1 MKSWLYQYTENRD
14 KEDKVRKTAAS
25 LATMLK
31 ARQPPPPPPPP
42 PPQQTE
48 WTDQLKEI
56 PMNMGAQGQI
66 IYGAT
71 KKKKTFGEMVTGAIA
86 KPFEETGELVSKGV
100 AKLPGGK
107 NPVVQIIAQLPT
119 SLAAGL
125 LNPPRLSAENMPTDP
140 INAGLIM
147 AGMNPEPF
155 FALEAAQQI
164 RLANAIGLPTKL
176 GRQLTREELATA
188 KTNYFKNL
196 KLGAAPQIGLKEP
209 GIVTRAM
216 TSEGFDATIGEIN
229 SEIKNI
235 EANIGARGQKGL
247 AAKAAYKAKEL
258 PKGQRT
264 FKAMRQRLGEL
275 KANKFMFET
284 AQGSE
289 SPELAL
295 KSITNEMDMAGLELQ
310 ARDAPFHAGQKNYF
324 PDVTTD
330 ELLTYR
336 ETLDTQKGNVVT
348 AWEAKATATTPI
360 AAQTGLPG
368 MGKEAAQANM
378 LAEWQGAKGMKQEP
392 LIKPPIAQPLPGQAA
407 LPEEAAAKIPE
418 VKPAGKVSI
427 PIMIT
432 KKMETNLKGLG
443 YSQEAIDKM
452 TPQVANDILAKGV
465 KPAAPAAKVEGVAKV
480 KPEVTRPLTEAGKGV
495 PPVKPP
501 RKPLWAG
508 IEEPPKP
515 PAETGAGLPPE
526 LPSGRKPGG
535 IGQMK
540 PVERAKTDY
549 ERLVEAVTPA
559 KKPIKDAIKDA
570 RDKILADWYDR
581 NYALKELGESR
592 KLAQLVPGATAAGEN
607 VIRTSVR
614 PIYSNL
620 GKDVKYL
627 EQYMVLMRSQ
637 DVLARNP
644 QAFLPG
650 GIRGW
655 GGVVTALKD
664 LETQLGTR
672 RMAALKEVA
681 AKLWSANDELNLKY
695 LLDNGL
701 INKET
706 YTAIKSAHPH
716 YIPFQR
722 ADFVDDIARTLSKPE
737 ASVGQIGIKRMELA
751 GSERALSDPL
761 AAFESNFIK
770 TRQVVARNEAAKA
783 IVEDLVQLQKT
794 TGDDLVKFIE
804 PKAEIAKIE
813 RVTGQVVPKTS
824 KAEHSALR
832 DMVSYFKDGTKYTVE
847 IPAKYAKVA
856 KGLEWEP
863 NNILVNI
870 LRAVGRPLAKG
881 ATTYNPAFLIINPM
895 RDALSAWFREGLVPL
910 SPAYFKGWWAVLRP
924 GETYTQA
931 AEAKILL
938 SGLVD
943 TMRTTEAMSRV
954 GKLGS
959 LTVKSPKDV
968 ALFIPRLIEWAN
980 VRAEQSTRVATWLK
994 LRGKGIGELDAAVRA
1009 RDVTV
1014 DFAKSGNAMK
1024 VVNQVIPFSNAGMQG
1039 AANII
1044 RTWKNTPQLA
1054 LARSSPF
1061 AAASILTWVNNQR
1074 FETGKDI
1081 PWYEYLY
1088 YWPIQIGEGTAK
1100 DGTKFPIT
1108 IKIPKGP
1115 VAAPITAPI
1124 EIALGTSQR
1133 QKDYSIV
1140 EMIWQSAWDMT
1151 QQLTPVQPEVA
1162 GILPP
1167 ILKTGVSLQ
1176 TGKSLFT
1183 GLPIIPQRE
1192 EQRLPEQQWGPETSK
1207 FAIMIGKALNVS
1219 PRKID
1224 FAIRDYTA
1232 GTGELTNWLLGLG
1245 LEALGYSPEAYGE
1258 ALAET
1263 PSPTLI
1269 EEFGQAPVTRRFVG
1283 TKGTQEEMLGWDE
1296 FNKAVE
1302 ETKRSFSQ
1310 LPDINRLGITFSAV
1324 GDEIDKVPLTM
1335 KERTAYQKVAW
1346 LLIEEMLGVLV
1357 SNTSYQQVDDNIKK
1371 KAIQKAVNSAREQA
1385 KALILQRIGEQQIQ
1399 SRLLETAGKK

>member
-125 LNPPRLSAENMPTDP
+125 VNPPRMTADDLMAQPTWMQILNAVGMQGETAIMPEA
-140 INAGLIM
+140 INAIRTS
-147 AGMNPEPF
+147 
-155 FALEAAQQI
+155 ALKNLAVDLKAAQVADDVI
-164 RLANAIGLPTKL
+164 RVTDITENIKAWQKIGSVEGQLLNEAKL
-176 GRQLTREELATA
+176 RTIQQAQKG
-188 KTNYFKNL
+188 FKNL
-196 KLGAAPQIGLKEP
+196 KLGAAPQIG
-209 GIVTRAM
+209 
-216 TSEGFDATIGEIN
+216 
-229 SEIKNI
+229 
-235 EANIGARGQKGL
+235 
-247 AAKAAYKAKEL
+247 AKAPEYKTLATETGELRNWQVLAEQRAKE
-258 PKGQRT
+258 KGI
-264 FKAMRQRLGEL
+264 
-275 KANKFMFET
+275 
-284 AQGSE
+284 
-289 SPELAL
+289 
-295 KSITNEMDMAGLELQ
+295 SISQ
-310 ARDAPFHAGQKNYF
+310 ASK
-324 PDVTTD
+324 
-330 ELLTYR
+330 E
-336 ETLDTQKGNVVT
+336 
-348 AWEAKATATTPI
+348 I
-360 AAQTGLPG
+360 A
-368 MGKEAAQANM
+368 
-378 LAEWQGAKGMKQEP
+378 
-392 LIKPPIAQPLPGQAA
+392 
-407 LPEEAAAKIPE
+407 EEQIAAKIPE
-418 VKPAGKVSI
+418 VKPAAPAAAKTVQ
-427 PIMIT
+427 PA
-432 KKMETNLKGLG
+432 
-443 YSQEAIDKM
+443 EAI
-452 TPQVANDILAKGV
+452 TPKIEPLTPKVELPIAAKVAGEIPREKWSKDYIDFLGKIKGKTIADVEIKTAPSPLGSGKYWRAYLNGEDIMAGNSLPRLKQGLNRLFERARLIESEVPPLSKPSGV
-465 KPAAPAAKVEGVAKV
+465 GAKVEGVAPKV
-480 KPEVTRPLTEAGKGV
+480 PQEATRPLTEAGKGV

-706 YTAIKSAHPH
+706 YTVIKSAHPH

-813 RVTGQVVPKTS
+813 RVTGQVVPKAS

-895 RDALSAWFREGLVPL
+895 KDALSAWFREGLVPF

-1357 SNTSYQQVDDNIKK
+1357 SNTSYQQADDNIKK
-1371 KAIQKAVNSAREQA
+1371 KAIQKAVNSAQEQA

-1399 SRLLETAGKK
+1399 NRLLETAGKK